1 MLNYYTKNNVIT
13 LSGIF
18 LVSMLFIPAFVPV
31 TDAQENY
38 VIPKWIKNTAGWWAD
53 GQIDDNSFVS
63 GIEWLISNSIISI
76 QHTTFSGT
84 SESTVPN
91 WIKNTSGWWANNLI
105 SDSDFVNAIQHLI
118 KVGIMKIPQ
127 ADNAL
132 ADSSPVKPSSDIL
145 KNTSFFEVVIERYG
159 YVQKAVNLEGGVTNP
174 IFENYPPDVYGI
186 NSNGFRGPEFSIE
199 KPDNTF
205 RVIAV
210 GGSTTFGIGVKDA
223 STWPSILGDK
233 LQNFSEDIDIE
244 VINAGIPAIGSL
256 NESKLIKGKLVNYE
270 PDMII
275 IYDGANDAACKSL
288 EHITKN
294 HANTEEHIKQR
305 CGAYSPDNYQKVY
318 AERWSEVCEFGK
330 KNGFKTVFIVQP
342 TPHFDKI
349 MSDQEFEQHFVR
361 PEHTFY
367 LDAVESF
374 AQETK
379 NIEHCTVTSNFRNI
393 FDYYLEPL
401 YIDYVHV
408 NHKGNEI
415 IASKIIELISP
426 ILQEEGVTKQI
437 PLQPNIIKPIND
449 PDLLLQLY
457 EANWGK
463 LTPNQAN
470 FLGQNLAGKDFSNSD
485 LKNKIFF
492 GSDLNGANFENSILS
507 GSDFSLANLENANF
521 KNATVDGIKL
531 RQTNLDQTN
540 FSNVNFH
547 NVDLTNVDFTN
558 TILKNSNLSDQ
569 NLTKTFLY
577 KSDLS
582 GADLSKT
589 DLSLVF
595 IRDANLKDANLTSSV
610 LYEVDLSAASNKDWS
625 GTLLTGSFLTWS
637 DLTTVD
643 FSGMDLSGTSF
654 YGSDLTGQDFTNDNT
669 FGETLFQE
677 TKLSNVNFE
686 GADLFNDQVYNTSFK
701 NRASLADLSDEEI
714 RNKLFG
720 DDRQVF
726 LFSTE
731 IQGNDLIVNYIVYN
745 NFKTAN
751 LENANFK
758 NADLKFVNFYRANL
772 SNADLSG
779 ADLRKAFLGDANLSN
794 ANLDGALLDN
804 AILNC
809 KNHSVCVQP

>member
-1 MLNYYTKNNVIT
+1 MTQKNNIFIV
-13 LSGIF
+13 SGIF
-18 LVSMLFIPAFVPV
+18 LIGMLFIPASTPV
-31 TDAQENY
+31 IDAQENY
-38 VIPKWIKNTAGWWAD
+38 VIPKWIKNNAAWWAE
-53 GQIDDNSFVS
+53 GLIDDNSFVS
-63 GIEWLISNSIISI
+63 GIEWLVSNNIISI
-76 QHTTFSGT
+76 PHTTFSGT

-105 SDSDFVNAIQHLI
+105 SDSDFVNAIQYLI

-159 YVQKAVNLEGGVTNP
+159 YVQKAIDLEGGVINP

-186 NSNGFRGPEFSIE
+186 NSNGFRGPEFSID

-233 LQNFSEDIDIE
+233 LQNFSEDMDIE

-275 IYDGANDAACKSL
+275 IYDGANDASCKL
-288 EHITKN
+288 DEHITKN
-294 HANTEEHIKQR
+294 HANTEEYIKQR

-349 MSDQEFEQHFVR
+349 MSDQEFEQYFLR
-361 PEHTFY
+361 TEHTFY
-367 LDAVESF
+367 LDALESF

-379 NIEHCTVTSNFRNI
+379 NIEHCTVATNFRDI
-393 FDYYLEPL
+393 FDYHLEPL

-437 PLQPNIIKPIND
+437 PSQPNIIKPIND

-521 KNATVDGIKL
+521 KNAIVDGIKL

-558 TILKNSNLSDQ
+558 AILKNSNLSDQ

-582 GADLSKT
+582 GADISNAK
-589 DLSLVF
+589 LSLVY
-595 IRDANLKDANLTSSV
+595 IKDANLKDANLTDSV
-610 LYEVDLSAASNKDWS
+610 LYEVDLSLASNKDWS
-625 GTLLTGSFLTWS
+625 GTLLTGSSLTWS
-637 DLTTVD
+637 DLTAVD
-643 FSGMDLSGTSF
+643 FSGMELAGTNFYNSDLS
-654 YGSDLTGQDFTNDNT
+654 GQDFTNDINFFETT
-669 FGETLFQE
+669 FMEA
-677 TKLSNVNFE
+677 KLSNANFE
-686 GADLFNDQVYNTSFK
+686 GADMFNEKVYSTPFK
-701 NRASLADLSDEEI
+701 NKASLASSDHEDIITE
-714 RNKLFG
+714 LFG
-720 DDRQVF
+720 DNRQI
-726 LFSTE
+726 LLHSME
-731 IQGNDLIVNYIVYN
+731 IQGNDLIVNYAVYN
-745 NFKTAN
+745 NFKMAN
-751 LENANFK
+751 LENTNFK
-758 NADLKFVNFYRANL
+758 NADLKFVNFHQANL

-779 ADLRKAFLGDANLSN
+779 ADLRKAFLTDANLSN
-794 ANLDGALLDN
+794 ANLDGALLDD
-804 AILNC
+804 AIINC